1 MSAGVP
7 FNKDQINSD
16 IGSVTRQVYSALD
29 NARKVQVALTAT
41 PNQTLLDLGF
51 AQADID
57 SIKSAFVDLDNLRQV
72 FEGGRTQAVAYDF
85 RTFAKRLIGIGLF

>member
-1 MSAGVP
+1 MAGVP

-29 NARKVQVALTAT
+29 NARKVQVALNAT

-57 SIKSAFVDLDNLRQV
+57 SIKSAFTDLDNLRQV
-72 FEGGRTQAVAYDF
+72 FEGGRNQTIAYDF

>member
-7 FNKDQINSD
+7 FNKDAVNNSL
-16 IGSVTRQVYSALD
+16 GSVVQQVYAALD
-29 NARKVQVALTAT
+29 NVRKVQAALTAT

-57 SIKSAFVDLDNLRQV
+57 SMKSAYTDLDNLRQV
-72 FEGGRTQAVAYDF
+72 FEGGRTQATAYDF
-85 RTFAKRLIGIGLF
+85 RTFAKRLIGIGLY